1 MQILRWKRHVLI
13 ELEHLLCQIDP
24 VPSLLP
30 CEAAYFTLHEEPPTL
45 KGRFAAVGDFA
56 AARARKSV
64 SSRLCRSTRSGS
76 KCSHRNSWE
85 IFLKPKL
92 NRSWRWN
99 TVMLKTQVSSL
110 DLSSWTGQWRLESLF
125 IRRTFLALFEVH
137 GCFQRSSAKAGQTAR
152 LWSMQ
157 FVQTTL
163 PTEVSLKWT
172 LAEERFVLC
181 FPKFIC
187 SRSLLLTWL
196 RMWTL
201 TCLWG
206 WNVAPK
212 NSKNAWTTSAAK

>member
-30 CEAAYFTLHEEPPTL
+30 CEAAYFTLHEEP
-45 KGRFAAVGDFA
+45 RDFEGSI
-56 AARARKSV
+56 RCSWW
-64 SSRLCRSTRSGS
+64 LCCSQGEE
-76 KCSHRNSWE
+76 KCFIETVPQHQVWVKMQSQKLLE

-172 LAEERFVLC
+172 LAEKSFVLC

-196 RMWTL
+196 RMGTL

-212 NSKNAWTTSAAK
+212 KSKNAWTTSAAK